1 MDRWRVGRTV
11 GRTIY
16 RQLGDDPSKSDE
28 LVGLMD
34 TRELAELVVA
44 ALNRYEAE
52 QG

>member
-16 RQLGDDPSKSDE
+16 RQLGDDPSKGD
-28 LVGLMD
+28 
-34 TRELAELVVA
+34 ELAELVVA